1 MAYQQGDVI
10 TATDYNN
17 FVANVNAV
25 IGTGTG
31 DKGYG
36 LSEVSTVSAGGTI
49 QASDWNSLLSGLQK
63 GANHQ
68 GTTLTNASNTVS
80 TGGNIVPLSNLE
92 ADVTLIDTNRLT
104 AAGANMSTGVAGV
117 TSTRTT
123 QWSSSVTHTFTVTY
137 ASANAARFFF
147 NSGGKIKMAFS
158 RSGGASTNQNTS
170 WTNLFSDLGTVSMA
184 ANGTTIS
191 GSSQGGNG
199 ANGSRGFHQLNGTPA
214 EILNTTSSTADYTA
228 NDLDIK
234 ASISGA
240 VITITITLNDD
251 HSAET
256 GNFTGGGL
264 GNAPNEGQAWTGDD
278 YVDGTLTSTVTFDK
292 ADNASFVQVA
302 SPSFATTTE
311 ISA

>member
-158 RSGGASTNQNTS
+158 RSGGTSSNQNTS

-302 SPSFATTTE
+302 SPSFSTTTE

>member
-80 TGGNIVPLSNLE
+80 TGGNIVPLSNLG
-92 ADVTLIDTNRLT
+92 ADITLIDTNRLT

-123 QWSSSVTHTFTVTY
+123 AWTTQVTHTFTVTY
-137 ASANAARFFF
+137 ASANAARHFF

-158 RSGGASTNQNTS
+158 RSGGTSSTQNTS

-199 ANGSRGFHQLNGTPA
+199 ANGSRGFHQLTASPA
-214 EILNTTSSTADYTA
+214 EILNTTSSSADYTA

-234 ASISGA
+234 ASVSGA
-240 VITITITLNDD
+240 VVTITITMNDD
-251 HSAET
+251 HAAET

-264 GNAPNEGQAWTGDD
+264 GNAPNEGNAWTGDD

>member
-25 IGTGTG
+25 IGTGSG

-36 LSEVSTVSAGGTI
+36 LSEVSTVSQGGTI
-49 QASDWNSLLSGLQK
+49 QASDWNSLLAGLQK
-63 GANHQ
+63 AANHQ

-80 TGGNIVPLSNLE
+80 TGGNIVPLSNL
-92 ADVTLIDTNRLT
+92 DTDIGLIDTNRLT
-104 AAGANMSTGVAGV
+104 AAGGNMSTGVAGV

-123 QWSSSVTHTFTVTY
+123 SWNTSVTHTFTVTY
-137 ASANAARFFF
+137 ASANAARHFF
-147 NSGGKIKMAFS
+147 NSGGKIKMAFA
-158 RSGGASTNQNTS
+158 RSGGSSTNQNTS
-170 WTNLFSDLGTVSMA
+170 WTNLFSDLGTVSLN

-199 ANGSRGFHQLNGTPA
+199 ANGSRGFHQLTASPA

-234 ASISGA
+234 ASVSGA
-240 VITITITLNDD
+240 VVTVTITLNDD
-251 HSAET
+251 HVAET
-256 GNFTGGGL
+256 GTYTGGGL
-264 GNAPNEGQAWTGDD
+264 GSAPNEGTGWTGSDS
-278 YVDGTLTSTVTFDK
+278 VDGTLTSTVTFDK
-292 ADNASFVQVA
+292 ADNASYVQVA
-302 SPSFATTTE
+302 SPTFNTTTE

>member
-25 IGTGTG
+25 IGTGSG

-36 LSEVSTVSAGGTI
+36 LSEVSTVSQGGTI
-49 QASDWNSLLSGLQK
+49 QASDWNSLLAGLQK

-80 TGGNIVPLSNLE
+80 TGGNIVPLSNL
-92 ADVTLIDTNRLT
+92 DTDIGLIDTNRLT
-104 AAGANMSTGVAGV
+104 AAGGNMSTGVAGV

-123 QWSSSVTHTFTVTY
+123 SWNTSVTHTFTVTY
-137 ASANAARFFF
+137 ASANAARHFF
-147 NSGGKIKMAFS
+147 NSGGKIKMAFA
-158 RSGGASTNQNTS
+158 RSGGSSTNQNTS
-170 WTNLFSDLGTVSMA
+170 WTNLFSDLGTVSLN

-199 ANGSRGFHQLNGTPA
+199 ANGSRGFHQLNATPA

-234 ASISGA
+234 ASVSGA
-240 VITITITLNDD
+240 VVTVTITLNDD
-251 HSAET
+251 HVAET
-256 GNFTGGGL
+256 GTYTGGGL
-264 GNAPNEGQAWTGDD
+264 GSAPNEGTGWTGSDA
-278 YVDGTLTSTVTFDK
+278 VDGTLTSTVTFDK
-292 ADNASFVQVA
+292 ADNASYVQVA
-302 SPSFATTTE
+302 SPTFNTTTE

>member
-25 IGTGTG
+25 IGTGSG

-36 LSEVSTVSAGGTI
+36 LSEVSTVSQGGTI
-49 QASDWNSLLSGLQK
+49 QASDWNSLLAGLQK

-80 TGGNIVPLSNLE
+80 TGGNIVPLSNL
-92 ADVTLIDTNRLT
+92 DTDIGLIDTNRLT

-123 QWSSSVTHTFTVTY
+123 SWNTSVTHTFTVTY
-137 ASANAARFFF
+137 ASANAARHFF
-147 NSGGKIKMAFS
+147 NSGGKIKMAFA
-158 RSGGASTNQNTS
+158 RSGGSSTNQNTS
-170 WTNLFSDLGTVSMA
+170 WTNLFSDLGTVSLN

-199 ANGSRGFHQLNGTPA
+199 ANGSRGFHQLTATPA

-234 ASISGA
+234 ASLSGA
-240 VITITITLNDD
+240 VVTITITLNDD
-251 HSAET
+251 HTAET
-256 GNFTGGGL
+256 GTYTGGGL
-264 GNAPNEGQAWTGDD
+264 GSAPNEGQAWTGSDS
-278 YVDGTLTSTVTFDK
+278 VDGTLTSTVTFDK
-292 ADNASFVQVA
+292 ADNASYVQVA
-302 SPSFATTTE
+302 SPTFNTTTE

>member
-25 IGTGTG
+25 IGTGSG

-36 LSEVSTVSAGGTI
+36 LSEVSTVSQGGTI
-49 QASDWNSLLSGLQK
+49 QASDWNSLLAGLQK
-63 GANHQ
+63 AANHQ

-80 TGGNIVPLSNLE
+80 TGGNIVPLSNL
-92 ADVTLIDTNRLT
+92 DTDIGLIDTNRLT
-104 AAGANMSTGVAGV
+104 AAGGNMSTGVAGV

-123 QWSSSVTHTFTVTY
+123 SWSTSVTHTFTVTY
-137 ASANAARFFF
+137 ASANAARHFF
-147 NSGGKIKMAFS
+147 NSGGKIKMAFA
-158 RSGGASTNQNTS
+158 RSGGSSTNQNTS
-170 WTNLFSDLGTVSMA
+170 WTNLFSDLGTVSLN

-199 ANGSRGFHQLNGTPA
+199 ANGSRGFHQLTASPA

-234 ASISGA
+234 ASVSGA
-240 VITITITLNDD
+240 VVTVTITLNDD
-251 HSAET
+251 HAAET
-256 GNFTGGGL
+256 GTYTGGGL
-264 GNAPNEGQAWTGDD
+264 GSAPNEGTGWTGSDA
-278 YVDGTLTSTVTFDK
+278 VDGTLTSTVTFDK
-292 ADNASFVQVA
+292 ADNASYVQVA
-302 SPSFATTTE
+302 SPTFNTTTE

>member
-1 MAYQQGDVI
+1 
-10 TATDYNN
+10 
-17 FVANVNAV
+17 
-25 IGTGTG
+25 
-31 DKGYG
+31 
-36 LSEVSTVSAGGTI
+36 VSAGGTI

-92 ADVTLIDTNRLT
+92 ADITLIDTNRLT

-123 QWSSSVTHTFTVTY
+123 QWNTSVTHTFTVTY
-137 ASANAARFFF
+137 ASANAARHFF
-147 NSGGKIKMAFS
+147 NSGGKIKMAFA
-158 RSGGASTNQNTS
+158 RSGGSSTNQNTS

-199 ANGSRGFHQLNGTPA
+199 ANGSRGFHQLTASPA
-214 EILNTTSSTADYTA
+214 EILNTTSSSADYTA

-234 ASISGA
+234 ASVSGA

-251 HSAET
+251 HTAET

-264 GNAPNEGQAWTGDD
+264 GNAPNEGNAWTGDD

>member
-25 IGTGTG
+25 IGTGSG

-36 LSEVSTVSAGGTI
+36 LSEVSTVSQGGTI
-49 QASDWNSLLSGLQK
+49 QASDWNSLLAGLQK
-63 GANHQ
+63 AANHQ

-80 TGGNIVPLSNLE
+80 TGGNIVPLSNL
-92 ADVTLIDTNRLT
+92 DTDIGLIDTNRLT
-104 AAGANMSTGVAGV
+104 ASGGNMSTGVAGV

-123 QWSSSVTHTFTVTY
+123 SWNTSVTHTFTVTY
-137 ASANAARFFF
+137 ASANAARHFF
-147 NSGGKIKMAFS
+147 NSGGKIKMAFA
-158 RSGGASTNQNTS
+158 RSGGSSTNQNTS
-170 WTNLFSDLGTVSMA
+170 WTNLFSDLGTVSLN

-199 ANGSRGFHQLNGTPA
+199 ANGSRGFHQLNATPA

-234 ASISGA
+234 ASLSGA
-240 VITITITLNDD
+240 VVTVTIVLNDD
-251 HSAET
+251 HVAET
-256 GNFTGGGL
+256 GTYTGGGL
-264 GNAPNEGQAWTGDD
+264 GSAPNEGTGWTGSDA
-278 YVDGTLTSTVTFDK
+278 VDGTLTSTVTFDK
-292 ADNASFVQVA
+292 ADNASYVQVA
-302 SPSFATTTE
+302 SPTFNTTTE

>member
-80 TGGNIVPLSNLE
+80 TGGNIVPLSNLG
-92 ADVTLIDTNRLT
+92 ADITLIDTNRLT

-123 QWSSSVTHTFTVTY
+123 QWNSSVTHTFTVTY
-137 ASANAARFFF
+137 ASANAARHFF

-158 RSGGASTNQNTS
+158 RSGGTSSTQNTS
-170 WTNLFSDLGTVSMA
+170 WTNLFSDLGTVSLN

-199 ANGSRGFHQLNGTPA
+199 PNGSRGFHQLNATPA

-234 ASISGA
+234 ASVSGA
-240 VITITITLNDD
+240 VVTITITLNDD
-251 HSAET
+251 HVAET
-256 GNFTGGGL
+256 GNYTGGGL
-264 GNAPNEGQAWTGDD
+264 GNAPNEGQAWTGTDSI
-278 YVDGTLTSTVTFDK
+278 DGTLTSTVTFDK

-302 SPSFATTTE
+302 SPSFNTTTE

>member
-49 QASDWNSLLSGLQK
+49 QASDWNSLLSGLQT

-92 ADVTLIDTNRLT
+92 ADITLIDTNRLT

-123 QWSSSVTHTFTVTY
+123 QWNSSVTHTFTVTY
-137 ASANAARFFF
+137 ASANAARHFF
-147 NSGGKIKMAFS
+147 NSGGKIKMAFA
-158 RSGGASTNQNTS
+158 RSGGSSTNQNTS

-199 ANGSRGFHQLNGTPA
+199 ANGSRGFHQLTASPA
-214 EILNTTSSTADYTA
+214 EILNTTSSSADYTA

-234 ASISGA
+234 ASVSGA
-240 VITITITLNDD
+240 VVTITITMNDD
-251 HSAET
+251 HAAET

-264 GNAPNEGQAWTGDD
+264 GNAPNEGNAWTGDD

-302 SPSFATTTE
+302 SPSFNTTTE

>member
-302 SPSFATTTE
+302 SPSFSTTTE

>member
-80 TGGNIVPLSNLE
+80 TGGNIVPLSNLG
-92 ADVTLIDTNRLT
+92 ADITLIDTNRLT

-123 QWSSSVTHTFTVTY
+123 AWTTQVTHTFTVTY
-137 ASANAARFFF
+137 ASANAARHFF
-147 NSGGKIKMAFS
+147 NSGGKIKMAFA
-158 RSGGASTNQNTS
+158 RSGGSSTNQNTS

-199 ANGSRGFHQLNGTPA
+199 PNGSRGFHQLNATPA

-234 ASISGA
+234 ASVSGA
-240 VITITITLNDD
+240 VVTITITLNDD
-251 HSAET
+251 HVAET
-256 GNFTGGGL
+256 GNYTGGGL
-264 GNAPNEGQAWTGDD
+264 GNAPNEGQAWTGTDSI
-278 YVDGTLTSTVTFDK
+278 DGTLTSTVTFDK

-302 SPSFATTTE
+302 SPSFNTTTE

>member
-25 IGTGTG
+25 IGTGSG

-36 LSEVSTVSAGGTI
+36 LSEVSTVSQGGTI
-49 QASDWNSLLSGLQK
+49 QASDWNSLLAGLQK
-63 GANHQ
+63 AANHQ

-80 TGGNIVPLSNLE
+80 TGGNIVPLSNL
-92 ADVTLIDTNRLT
+92 DTDIGLIDTNRLT
-104 AAGANMSTGVAGV
+104 AAGGNMSTGVAGV

-123 QWSSSVTHTFTVTY
+123 SWNTSVTHTFTVTY
-137 ASANAARFFF
+137 ASANAARHFF
-147 NSGGKIKMAFS
+147 NSGGKIKMAFA
-158 RSGGASTNQNTS
+158 RSGGSSTNQNTS
-170 WTNLFSDLGTVSMA
+170 WTNLFSDLGTVSLN

-199 ANGSRGFHQLNGTPA
+199 ANGSRGFHQLNATPA

-234 ASISGA
+234 ASVSGA
-240 VITITITLNDD
+240 VVTVTITLNDD
-251 HSAET
+251 HVAET
-256 GNFTGGGL
+256 GTYTGGGL
-264 GNAPNEGQAWTGDD
+264 GSAPNEGTGWTGSDS
-278 YVDGTLTSTVTFDK
+278 VDGTLTSTVTFDK
-292 ADNASFVQVA
+292 ADNASYVQVA
-302 SPSFATTTE
+302 SPTFNTTTE

>member
-25 IGTGTG
+25 IGTGSG

-36 LSEVSTVSAGGTI
+36 LSEVSTVSQGGTI
-49 QASDWNSLLSGLQK
+49 QASDWNSLLAGLQK

-80 TGGNIVPLSNLE
+80 TGGNIVPLSNL
-92 ADVTLIDTNRLT
+92 DTDIGLIDTNRLT
-104 AAGANMSTGVAGV
+104 AAGGNMSTGVAGV

-123 QWSSSVTHTFTVTY
+123 SWNTSVTHTFTVTY
-137 ASANAARFFF
+137 ASANAARHFF
-147 NSGGKIKMAFS
+147 NSGGKIKMAFA
-158 RSGGASTNQNTS
+158 RSGGSSTNQNTS
-170 WTNLFSDLGTVSMA
+170 WTNLFSDLGTVSLN

-199 ANGSRGFHQLNGTPA
+199 ANGSRGFHQLNATPA

-234 ASISGA
+234 ASVSGA
-240 VITITITLNDD
+240 VVTVTITLNDD
-251 HSAET
+251 HVAET
-256 GNFTGGGL
+256 GTYTGGGL
-264 GNAPNEGQAWTGDD
+264 GSAPNEGTGWTGTDS
-278 YVDGTLTSTVTFDK
+278 VDGTLTSTVTFDK
-292 ADNASFVQVA
+292 ADNASYVQVA
-302 SPSFATTTE
+302 SPTFNTTTE

>member
-92 ADVTLIDTNRLT
+92 ADITLIDTNRLN

-123 QWSSSVTHTFTVTY
+123 QWNTSVTHTFTVTY
-137 ASANAARFFF
+137 ASANAARHFF
-147 NSGGKIKMAFS
+147 NSGGKIKMAFA
-158 RSGGASTNQNTS
+158 RSGGSSTNQNTS

-199 ANGSRGFHQLNGTPA
+199 ANGSRGFHQLTASPA
-214 EILNTTSSTADYTA
+214 EILNTTSSSADYTA

-234 ASISGA
+234 ASVSGA

-251 HSAET
+251 HTAET

-264 GNAPNEGQAWTGDD
+264 GNAPNEGNAWTGDD

-302 SPSFATTTE
+302 SPSFSTTTE

>member
-25 IGTGTG
+25 IGTGSG

-36 LSEVSTVSAGGTI
+36 LSEVSTVSQGGTI
-49 QASDWNSLLSGLQK
+49 QASDWNSLLAGLQK
-63 GANHQ
+63 AANHQ
-68 GTTLTNASNTVS
+68 GTTITNASNTVS
-80 TGGNIVPLSNLE
+80 TGGNIVPLSNL
-92 ADVTLIDTNRLT
+92 DTDIGLIDTNRLT
-104 AAGANMSTGVAGV
+104 ASGGNMSTGVAGV

-123 QWSSSVTHTFTVTY
+123 SWNTSVTHTFTVTY
-137 ASANAARFFF
+137 ASANAARHFF
-147 NSGGKIKMAFS
+147 NSGGKIKMAFA
-158 RSGGASTNQNTS
+158 RSGGSSTNQNTS
-170 WTNLFSDLGTVSMA
+170 WTNLFSDLGTVSLN

-199 ANGSRGFHQLNGTPA
+199 ANGSRGFHQLNATPA

-234 ASISGA
+234 ASVSGA
-240 VITITITLNDD
+240 VLTVTITLNDD
-251 HSAET
+251 HVAET
-256 GNFTGGGL
+256 GTYTGGGL
-264 GNAPNEGQAWTGDD
+264 GSAPNEGTGWTGTDS
-278 YVDGTLTSTVTFDK
+278 VDGTLTSTVTFDK
-292 ADNASFVQVA
+292 ADNASYVQVA
-302 SPSFATTTE
+302 SPTFNTTTE

>member
-25 IGTGTG
+25 IGTGSG

-92 ADVTLIDTNRLT
+92 ADITLIDTNRLN

-123 QWSSSVTHTFTVTY
+123 QWNTSVTHTFTVTY
-137 ASANAARFFF
+137 ASANAARHFF
-147 NSGGKIKMAFS
+147 NSGGKIKMAFA
-158 RSGGASTNQNTS
+158 RSGGSSTNQNTS

-234 ASISGA
+234 ASVSGA
-240 VITITITLNDD
+240 VVTITITLNDD
-251 HSAET
+251 HAAET
-256 GNFTGGGL
+256 GNYTGGGL
-264 GNAPNEGQAWTGDD
+264 GSAPNEGQAWTGTDS
-278 YVDGTLTSTVTFDK
+278 VDGTLTSTVTFGK
-292 ADNASFVQVA
+292 ADNASYVQVA
-302 SPSFATTTE
+302 SPSFNTTTE